1 MEADAL
7 GVTWKEGVGG
17 GRQLYESVIVCVGAP
32 DGAVALFPSA
42 PPSILTLISPD
53 LSNLALLYPIIL
65 ITPTAALP
73 HHLYANGLSLL
84 W

>member
-1 MEADAL
+1 MDADAP
-7 GVTWKEGVGG
+7 GVAWKEGVGG
-17 GRQLYESVIVCVGAP
+17 QLYESVIVCISAS

-42 PPSILTLISPD
+42 PLSILTLISPD

-65 ITPTAALP
+65 ITPMAALP